1 MTKTEKVLVLAISFL
16 FGYTLSL
23 RNDIAKLQKQQTAL
37 ARAGKLLAEGGLE
50 LSEAVEKLARESD
63 AKNGR
68 IVY

>member
-1 MTKTEKVLVLAISFL
+1 MTKTERVLVLAIAFL
-16 FGYTLSL
+16 FGYSLSL
-23 RNDIAKLQKQQTAL
+23 RQDIVKLQKQQTAL

-63 AKNGR
+63 AKSGR